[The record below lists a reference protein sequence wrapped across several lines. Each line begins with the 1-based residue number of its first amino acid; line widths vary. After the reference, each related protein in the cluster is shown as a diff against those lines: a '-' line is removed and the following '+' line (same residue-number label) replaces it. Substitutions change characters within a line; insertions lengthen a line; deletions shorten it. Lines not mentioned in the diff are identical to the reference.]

1 MQIAR
6 NQNLS
11 YRPVI
16 GTISAENIFAKRW
29 SSQARVCPAPSAQ
42 SDARRIFYAAI
53 PKQWIKITRLSG
65 ASVSKYSTIITCCLN
80 IRRNPRANLSCS
92 NPLDQCKERKR
103 LAFTASKCNGQS
115 FEPRQVRSER
125 SLDID
130 NWSWGIIAE
139 FAETRTPLDNNFPPF
154 VWCSDNPRQRKG
166 DRGLS
171 QGQWRYWRWVIVPIV
186 TNDD

>member
-1 MQIAR
+1 MVQIAR

-29 SSQARVCPAPSAQ
+29 CSQARVCPAPSAQ

-130 NWSWGIIAE
+130 NWSWGIMAG
-139 FAETRTPLDNNFPPF
+139 FTETRTPLDNNFPPF
-154 VWCSDNPRQRKG
+154 VWSQLIRDTEREIVDSVRDNG
-166 DRGLS
+166 DIDAG
-171 QGQWRYWRWVIVPIV
+171 
-186 TNDD
+186 